1 MKRKIEKQEQ
11 KRHLQN
17 IMFLCFLEIIEA
29 NYYIKHN
36 EISNKINESC
46 NQLSPHFNLRF
57 LCIS

>member
-11 KRHLQN
+11 KRHLKN
-17 IMFLCFLEIIEA
+17 IMFSCFLEILEA

-36 EISNKINESC
+36 EISNTISESC
-46 NQLSPHFNLRF
+46 NQLSQHFNLHF